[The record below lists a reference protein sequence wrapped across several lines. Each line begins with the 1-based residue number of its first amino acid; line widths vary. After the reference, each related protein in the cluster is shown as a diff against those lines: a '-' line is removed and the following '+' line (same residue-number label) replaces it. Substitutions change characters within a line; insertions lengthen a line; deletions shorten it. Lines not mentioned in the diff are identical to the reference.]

1 MILERFNAITFIGD
15 NTAQSIYT
23 AFNIILREDIALG
36 GLQQWLMNEQDRNA
50 CKCDNQFLNGDCL
63 GYALKSIEEVK
74 KNTRESPYFCERMIV
89 PRPRHFPTATC

>member
-23 AFNIILREDIALG
+23 AFNIILREDLAFG
-36 GLQQWLMNEQDRNA
+36 GLQQWLMNEQDRAA
-50 CKCDNQFLNGDCL
+50 CKCENQFLNGDCL

-74 KNTRESPYFCERMIV
+74 KNRKESPYYCERMSG
-89 PRPRHFPTATC
+89 PTYRPVTLG